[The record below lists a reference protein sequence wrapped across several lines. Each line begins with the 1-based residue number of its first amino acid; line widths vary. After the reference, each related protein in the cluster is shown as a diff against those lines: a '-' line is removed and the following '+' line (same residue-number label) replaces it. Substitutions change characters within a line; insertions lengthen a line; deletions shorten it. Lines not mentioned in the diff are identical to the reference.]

1 MAITTGQVEI
11 GLTPT
16 IVDGTYNSNFRLIIH
31 NMNNDDVIYL
41 GDSSVSPTNGLQLL
55 KLETIQLEMNP
66 MEEIYAISTK
76 AGLKLGYLKQ
86 V

>member
-1 MAITTGQVEI
+1 MAITTGQVTV

-16 IVDGTYNSNFRLIIH
+16 IIDGTFNSNFKLWIH
-31 NMNNDDVIYL
+31 NMNNDDAIYL
-41 GDSSVSPTNGLQLL
+41 GGSDVSPETGFQLL
-55 KLETIQLEMNP
+55 KLETIEIEMNP
-66 MEEIYAISTK
+66 MEEIYAVSTK

>member
-1 MAITTGQVEI
+1 LAISSGQVDV

-16 IVDGTYNSNFRLIIH
+16 LIDGTYNSNFRLIIQ
-31 NMNNDDVIYL
+31 NMNNDDTIFI
-41 GDSSVSPTNGLQLL
+41 GDENVTATTGLQLL
-55 KLETIQLEMNP
+55 KFETLTLDMNP
-66 MEEIYAISTK
+66 LDSVYAISTK

>member
-1 MAITTGQVEI
+1 MAISSGQVEI

-16 IVDGTYNSNFRLIIH
+16 LVDGTYNSNFRLLIH
-31 NMNNDDVIYL
+31 NMNNDDSIYL
-41 GDSSVSPTNGLQLL
+41 GGSDVSSTNGLQLL
-55 KLETIQLEMNP
+55 KLETIQLDMNP
-66 MEEIYAISTK
+66 LEEVYAISTK

>member
-1 MAITTGQVEI
+1 MAISSGQVEV

-16 IVDGTYNSNFRLIIH
+16 LIDGTHNSNFKLTIH
-31 NMNNDDVIYL
+31 NMNNDDTIFL
-41 GDSSVSPTNGLQLL
+41 GNETVTALTGFQLL
-55 KLETIQLEMNP
+55 KLETIQIEMNP
-66 MEEIYAISTK
+66 LESIYAISTK

>member
-1 MAITTGQVEI
+1 MAISSGQVEI

-16 IVDGTYNSNFRLIIH
+16 LVDGTYNSNFKLTIH
-31 NMNNDDVIYL
+31 NMNNDDSIFL
-41 GDSSVSPTNGLQLL
+41 GGSDVSLTNGLQLL
-55 KLETIQLEMNP
+55 KLERIQLELNP
-66 MEEIYAISTK
+66 LESVYAISSK

>member
-1 MAITTGQVEI
+1 MAISSGQVEV

-16 IVDGTYNSNFRLIIH
+16 LIDGTHNSNFKLTIH
-31 NMNNDDVIYL
+31 NMNNDDTIYL
-41 GDSSVSPTNGLQLL
+41 GNQDVTATTGLQLL
-55 KLETIQLEMNP
+55 KLETIQIEMNP
-66 MEEIYAISTK
+66 LESIYAISTK